1 MVGES
6 GGSAA
11 RKAAELRADGKRSAG
26 AWAAG
31 AEGERR
37 VAEALTQLPSDWLVL
52 HDRLLMPGLA
62 ESNLDHLLV
71 GPAGVILIDA
81 KNWAGQIGE
90 WDDSV
95 FQHKWRSDGKRVH
108 RPVDREFA
116 GVAGMATEVARR
128 INHRVFAVI
137 CLAGRSADQFGEPRL
152 VKNVW
157 VVPVN
162 RLVEWLNARPPVE
175 IEDCDRLGVLVRTEF
190 PSTTTDAE
198 LLLAM
203 GRDLKAHQV
212 QLGRDS
218 LRRVMAP
225 RFRVAPTAPP
235 GRTGKATVPRRRR
248 RSSRLRPLIGLLPI
262 VLLLVGLQTG
272 IVSSILQAAIVKG
285 TDASGSTT
293 QSVGSTGGA
302 GAVAPPATA
311 AKPALLSCSSL
322 DVSRLKYV
330 KNRKLVAREQVGGC
344 QWSLVS
350 GKGSSQKSIKVLRI
364 KEDTGRFGLSPL
376 IKRSRD
382 NKTPEIYRGYSASGR
397 NMWVWVA
404 AGVRIKGTG
413 KTVKATRHT
422 EVSVEYQAL
431 GLTRKQGESLA
442 LSISRTVSTIPKK
455 AASSS

>member
-11 RKAAELRADGKRSAG
+11 RKAAELHAGGKPSAG

-31 AEGERR
+31 AAGERR

-52 HDRLLMPGLA
+52 HDRLLMPGLT

-71 GPAGVILIDA
+71 GPPGVILIDA

-95 FQHKWRSDGKRVH
+95 FQHKWRPAGGRVH

-190 PSTTTDAE
+190 PSTTTEPE
-198 LLLAM
+198 LLLAI
-203 GRDLKAHQV
+203 GRSLKAHQV

-225 RFRVAPTAPP
+225 RYRVPTTGTP

-272 IVSSILQAAIVKG
+272 IVSSILQAAIVRG
-285 TDASGSTT
+285 TDALGSITK
-293 QSVGSTGGA
+293 SVGSTGGA
-302 GAVAPPATA
+302 GVVAPPATA
-311 AKPALLSCSSL
+311 AKPAPLSCSSL

-330 KNRKLVAREQVGGC
+330 KNRKLVAKEQVGGC

-364 KEDTGRFGLSPL
+364 KEDRGRSGLSPL

-382 NKTPEIYRGYSASGR
+382 NKAPEIYRGYSASGR
-397 NMWVWVA
+397 NVWVWVA

-442 LSISRTVSTIPKK
+442 LAISRTVSTIPKK